1 MTTRFDTVFEAI
13 SRAWCYI
20 MHPDP
25 LWPVNG
31 YYRCPRC
38 HRTYRVAW
46 EPVTAESEVLQSAA
60 TVPVEFSPAFKA
72 IAAAVLFML
81 AVPALAQT
89 GQGPSALLPE
99 SGLVRTVHRELL
111 ILPGY
116 TVFDYLAAKQLDDGS
131 VLLTGYATKTALKQA
146 AESTARSIAGATI
159 VNRIEVLP
167 RSQRDDRLRA
177 AAWREIYGDPS
188 MLSYATRKLVPIH
201 IIVKDGR
208 VTVEGTVDSG
218 LDRMQVDTALQQL
231 PVTAVRNRLIAMQ
244 DAGAST
250 LSSLWRSATATP

>member
-1 MTTRFDTVFEAI
+1 MTTRFVIAFEAI
-13 SRAWCYI
+13 SRAWCYV

-25 LWPVNG
+25 LWPMNG

-38 HRTYRVAW
+38 HRRYRVPW
-46 EPVTAESEVLQSAA
+46 EPVTGATEVPRSAA
-60 TVPVEFSPAFKA
+60 TVPLELSPAFKA

-89 GQGPSALLPE
+89 GQRPSALLPE
-99 SGLVRTVHRELL
+99 SGVVRVQRELL
-111 ILPGY
+111 ALPGY

-131 VLLTGYATKTALKQA
+131 VLLSGYVTNTALKKA
-146 AESTARSIAGATI
+146 AESAARSIAGATI

-177 AAWREIYGDPS
+177 AASREIYGDPS
-188 MLSYATRKLVPIH
+188 MLSYATRKLSPIH
-201 IIVKDGR
+201 IIVKNGR
-208 VTVEGTVDSG
+208 VTLEGTVDSG
-218 LDRMQVDTALQQL
+218 LDRIQAETAMQQL

-250 LSSLWRSATATP
+250 FSSLWRSATAAP